1 MGFRDLRAFNLAM
14 LAKQGWRLL
23 QEDESLL
30 FKCFKARY
38 FPRSNFLE
46 AVIPPNCS
54 FVWRSI
60 MAAQSILKNGC
71 CWRTGNGYSISVFED
86 RWIPNH
92 PTNKILY
99 PASEEFDGR
108 LVADLLDP
116 DLHCWRRELITS
128 VFHTDDVEAICRIP
142 LSHRYVPD
150 ILVWMHNKNGLF
162 SVKSAY
168 RLAVQILKGEE
179 WTESSSGCAGK
190 NVWNAPWKLN
200 IPNKIKVFG
209 WRACQEILPTRSNL
223 AKRRIIHDNVCLNC
237 TRFPESTIHALWDCG
252 VAMDVWAGS
261 SLKLQKCV
269 HGQADMLELMEYLL
283 SKLSVQEMELFLVQA
298 WLIWNQRNN
307 LLHGGMIQDP
317 NTLCRRAVVYLEE
330 YRNSQGHLRIDG
342 VGRSVG
348 DVWKPPPNSVFKL
361 NFDAA
366 VFGEAKRTGFGAVI
380 RNDMGAVMAAMSAGG
395 PPVSSSDEAELL
407 ACRKA
412 VEFSTDAGFSE
423 LVIEGDNSNVLK
435 ALSSS
440 LADWSLLGNVVDD
453 VRQLAYGLRW
463 VKFSCIR
470 RGGNRVAHALAQH
483 ARNISEDMFWLEDS
497 PPPALNA
504 LYQDSLL
511 L

>member
-1 MGFRDLRAFNLAM
+1 
-14 LAKQGWRLL
+14 
-23 QEDESLL
+23 
-30 FKCFKARY
+30 
-38 FPRSNFLE
+38 
-46 AVIPPNCS
+46 
-54 FVWRSI
+54 
-60 MAAQSILKNGC
+60 MAAQPILKNGC
-71 CWRTGNGYSISVFED
+71 CWRIGNGYSIRVLED

-128 VFHTDDVEAICRIP
+128 VFHIDDAEAICRIP

-162 SVKSAY
+162 SVKSPY

-190 NVWNAPWKLN
+190 NVWNALWKLH

-209 WRACQEILPTRSNL
+209 WRACQEILPTRLNL
-223 AKRRIIHDNVCLNC
+223 ARRRIIHDNVCPNC

-252 VAMDVWAGS
+252 VAVDVWAGS

-269 HGQADMLELMEYLL
+269 HGQADILELMEYLL
-283 SKLSVQEMELFLVQA
+283 KEL
-298 WLIWNQRNN
+298 
-307 LLHGGMIQDP
+307 
-317 NTLCRRAVVYLEE
+317 LEE

-342 VGRSVG
+342 VGRSAV
-348 DVWKPPPNSVFKL
+348 DVWKPPPNLVFKL

-366 VFGEAKRTGFGAVI
+366 VFGEAKRTRFGAII
-380 RNDMGAVMAAMSAGG
+380 RNGKGVVMAAMSAGG

-412 VEFSTDAGFSE
+412 VEFATDAGFSE

-440 LADWSLLGNVVDD
+440 LADRSLLGNVVDD

-483 ARNISEDMFWLEDS
+483 ARNISEDVFWLEDS